1 MKNDV
6 KSDPCENCIFEEGSR
21 YCIKHCPYEYE
32 VESKSCNCK
41 DVVDCEYCDEEGFC
55 QYSKLCISQRS
66 VCNKFI
72 DKQEPC
78 DTCKHNDNEWDSEY
92 CDGCCGNHSG
102 YEPYDEWQNG
112 YLQGVE
118 NTAKEFKYEI
128 DRIRCEDVISREDA
142 RMCLTCEIKEGMTI
156 EDYIL
161 MVDTRLKMLPIV
173 QPICKEREKGEC
185 PWYAG

>member
-21 YCIKHCPYEYE
+21 YCIEHCPYEAE
-32 VESKSCNCK
+32 VEPKSCDCK
-41 DVVDCEYCDEEGFC
+41 DVVDCEYCDEDGFC
-55 QYSKLCISQRS
+55 QYNKLCISQRS

-72 DKQEPC
+72 DKQQSC
-78 DTCKHNDNEWDSEY
+78 NDTISREAILDKYKSCADMLS
-92 CDGCCGNHSG
+92 
-102 YEPYDEWQNG
+102 DEELVGAELVIGWI
-112 YLQGVE
+112 
-118 NTAKEFKYEI
+118 KEESSVIPKSIE
-128 DRIRCEDVISREDA
+128 CEDVISREDA
-142 RMCLTCEIKEGMTI
+142 RMSLTCEIKEGMTI

-161 MVDTRLKMLPIV
+161 MVDTRLKMLSNV